1 MTLLDAVSIRTSLRS
16 YRHEPISTVQQQQL
30 EKTISQLNASS
41 GLRIQLA
48 CGRPEPFRSF
58 SKSYGML
65 TGVTNYLIFAGPGS
79 DPDLEEKCGYYGEEL
94 ILTAVSMGLGTC
106 WVGGTYDKKS
116 CLCHLAE
123 GERLVCVA
131 AVGCPPEK
139 LGLREQVIRRAARGL
154 GRKIAAEAQE
164 GPAWYAAGMAAA
176 SLAPSALNRRGYR
189 FSLLPDGTAQAR
201 LEGDGPFALVDLG
214 IAKRH
219 FALGAHGGEWTWG
232 DGGVFRKAA
241 EEKSC
246 GAVIWRAEG
255 GARQYLLARHNGG
268 HWSFPKGHVEGDETE
283 RETAAREI
291 LEETGLTADIDTGFR
306 HVVTYSPKP
315 GVIKDVIFFT
325 ATPTGGREHPQ
336 ESEIADLGWF
346 PFREARE
353 RTTYASDEEVLLA
366 AETYL
371 NQK

>member
-131 AVGCPPEK
+131 AVGSPPEK

-176 SLAPSALNRRGYR
+176 ALAPSALNRRGYR

-219 FALGAHGGEWTWG
+219 FALGAHGGEWTWAYSA
-232 DGGVFRKAA
+232 RRRRRSPAA
-241 EEKSC
+241 
-246 GAVIWRAEG
+246 
-255 GARQYLLARHNGG
+255 Q
-268 HWSFPKGHVEGDETE
+268 
-283 RETAAREI
+283 
-291 LEETGLTADIDTGFR
+291 
-306 HVVTYSPKP
+306 
-315 GVIKDVIFFT
+315 
-325 ATPTGGREHPQ
+325 
-336 ESEIADLGWF
+336 
-346 PFREARE
+346 
-353 RTTYASDEEVLLA
+353 
-366 AETYL
+366 
-371 NQK
+371 

>member
-106 WVGGTYDKKS
+106 WGGGTYDKKS

-139 LGLREQVIRRAARGL
+139 LGLREQVI
-154 GRKIAAEAQE
+154 
-164 GPAWYAAGMAAA
+164 PVSYT
-176 SLAPSALNRRGYR
+176 P
-189 FSLLPDGTAQAR
+189 LPR
-201 LEGDGPFALVDLG
+201 PPICSV
-214 IAKRH
+214 
-219 FALGAHGGEWTWG
+219 
-232 DGGVFRKAA
+232 
-241 EEKSC
+241 
-246 GAVIWRAEG
+246 
-255 GARQYLLARHNGG
+255 
-268 HWSFPKGHVEGDETE
+268 
-283 RETAAREI
+283 
-291 LEETGLTADIDTGFR
+291 
-306 HVVTYSPKP
+306 
-315 GVIKDVIFFT
+315 
-325 ATPTGGREHPQ
+325 
-336 ESEIADLGWF
+336 
-346 PFREARE
+346 
-353 RTTYASDEEVLLA
+353 
-366 AETYL
+366 
-371 NQK
+371 